1 MRDVTAG
8 GAARVASPP
17 PDPRA
22 ARRARGR
29 APLMPSL
36 RRARAAG
43 RRSEPV
49 RVPAPPG
56 LLEVL
61 HEGAAESEQRAVD
74 HDSLSIVFCLGP
86 RGAGDDSGRA
96 ADELAGG
103 LEAMGHACTV
113 RRVDEADSSASG
125 GADVAV
131 AAGWEAVPQT
141 LRLPGLVARAQ
152 LVLDHEPDLYAA
164 SASREWAA
172 WTYRQRLP
180 CLAAGAW
187 LAEKLRREYDA
198 RATAFERGVD
208 HAVYRPLPIERRD
221 DLVLLFARSRTPRR
235 ALPLG
240 AVAMQDLR
248 RRRGAGARVV
258 LLGERRPLDMG
269 FRHETLGVLE
279 PDEAAEAYNAA
290 TVGVVLD
297 LTNPSPV
304 ASEMLACGLP
314 VVNVATEA
322 TRAAFGEAGPVA
334 LAPVD
339 PLGVCDA
346 VEALLD
352 DFAQRAER
360 TRRGLELVAPRTSA
374 AAAAAVSEALRA
386 AVGAASRR

>member
-1 MRDVTAG
+1 
-8 GAARVASPP
+8 
-17 PDPRA
+17 
-22 ARRARGR
+22 
-29 APLMPSL
+29 MPSL
-36 RRARAAG
+36 RRARAAE
-43 RRSEPV
+43 RANEAM

-61 HEGAAESEQRAVD
+61 RDGPTGLEQRAVD
-74 HDSLSIVFCLGP
+74 ADALSVVFCLGP
-86 RGAGDDSGRA
+86 PGAGDDARRA
-96 ADELAGG
+96 AGEVAGG
-103 LEAMGHACTV
+103 LEAMGHTCSVWT
-113 RRVDEADSSASG
+113 ADDAGPSVSA

-131 AAGWEAVPQT
+131 AAGWKAVPQT

-172 WTYRQRLP
+172 WTYRQGLP

-187 LAEKLRREYDA
+187 LAEQLRRRYGADA
-198 RATAFERGVD
+198 TPFERGVD
-208 HAVYRPLPIERRD
+208 HSVYRPLPIERRD
-221 DLVLLFARSRTPRR
+221 DLVLLFARSSTPRH

-240 AVAMQDLR
+240 ALAMHELH
-248 RRRGAGARVV
+248 RRRGAGVRVV
-258 LLGERRPLDMG
+258 LVGERRPLDLG
-269 FRHETLGVLE
+269 VRHETLGVLE
-279 PDEAAEAYNAA
+279 PDQAAEAYNAA

-314 VVNVATEA
+314 VVNFATAA
-322 TRAAFGEAGPVA
+322 TRAAFGDDGPVA

-346 VEALLD
+346 IEALLA

-360 TRRGLELVAPRTSA
+360 TRHGLELVAPRTFA
-374 AAAAAVSEALRA
+374 AAAAAVSDALRA
-386 AVGAASRR
+386 AVGGAPRR